1 MTDSEVLRKAL
12 EALRQSEERFRALV
26 ENSTEAIALVNRKGE
41 YLYASPSTESVIGYS
56 ADELLGKNMLDLIH
70 PDDRPRARELFKTV
84 LERPG
89 EKIHGEFQSI
99 RRDGTCRTVEGTS
112 TNRLGDPGIRSV
124 VVNFH
129 DVTERKL
136 AERELALFAHAME
149 SVSDIASITDLND
162 RWIFANEAFLRTYG
176 MTREEV
182 LGEHV
187 SRLWSPRNP
196 AELGAEILEKTRAG
210 GWKGEVL
217 NVTKDGRE
225 FPIELSTS
233 LIREPGGEIIGLVG
247 IARDISERKRVRVEL
262 ERSLSL
268 VQATLES
275 TADGLLVVSGDGR
288 IVSYND
294 KFRQMW
300 RIPPELLESGDDDKL
315 LHAVVG
321 QLKDPDAFLERV
333 RDLYSHPE
341 EESEDIIEFKDGR
354 TFERFSKPQRI
365 GGKSV
370 GRVWSFRDATARR
383 EAEKLQTALYRIA
396 ETASRVPDFSEFY
409 GELHR
414 TVAELMD
421 ARNFYIALSD
431 PKTGELTFPYFADEE
446 DSQPPTHATG
456 GLTEYVLRTGEPLLA
471 PPEVFERL
479 VAAGEISPRGAP
491 SIDWLGVPLQTGGRV
506 FGAIVVQSYSRTV
519 RYQEKDKEILT
530 FVARHIASALERK
543 KDLDRI
549 ERLAYND
556 ALTGLPNHLLLKDRL
571 EIAIARAARKSRSL
585 AVLFLDLDR
594 FKVVNDSLGHP
605 AGDELLQKVSGR
617 LSSLVRQGDTI
628 ARLGGDEFVIVLSD
642 LTRAEDASLVAEK
655 ILSAVRSPFK
665 VGAEELFI
673 TTSIGVSLYPGDG
686 STGDILI
693 KNADT
698 AMYRAKEQGR
708 DHFRYFTPQLSEL
721 SVQRL
726 TMETGLRKAIE
737 HREFILHYQP
747 IFELAEGRLA
757 GMEALIRW
765 RHPDRGLILPGEF
778 IPIAEETGLIVTL
791 GDWVLSSACAQ
802 AVAWKDAGLAPPRL
816 SVNLSTRQLR
826 SPGFASQVAATLAK
840 SGLPARD
847 LNFEVT
853 ESLALGSAE
862 ESLAVLRELKA
873 LGIGITMDDFGTGYS
888 SLAMLKRLPL
898 ETVKLDQ
905 SFLREIETSPGD
917 AAISRAVI
925 VVAHGMNFKVTAEG
939 VETPFQLD
947 FLRRHR
953 CDLAQGYLFSR
964 PVAPEKFQEF
974 LIRKESILPSR
985 A

>member
-1 MTDSEVLRKAL
+1 MTDSNVLRKAL

-26 ENSTEAIALVNRKGE
+26 ENSTEAIVLVNRKGE
-41 YLYASPSTESVIGYS
+41 LLYASPSTEGVIGYT
-56 ADELLGKNMLDLIH
+56 AEEILGRTMIRFIH
-70 PDDRPRARELFKTV
+70 PDDRERASELFRAV
-84 LERPG
+84 LKSPG
-89 EKIHGEFQSI
+89 TKIHAEFKTL
-99 RRDGTCRTVEGTS
+99 RRDGSCRTIEGTS

-129 DVTERKL
+129 DITERKVS
-136 AERELALFAHAME
+136 EREISLFAHAME

-176 MTREEV
+176 LTREEV
-182 LGEHV
+182 IGQHV

-196 AELGAEILEKTRAG
+196 PELGAEILEKTRAG

-247 IARDISERKRVRVEL
+247 IARDISERKHAKQDL

-268 VQATLES
+268 LQATLES
-275 TADGLLVVSGDGR
+275 TADGVLVVGTGGKIISF
-288 IVSYND
+288 ND

-300 RIPPELLESGDDDKL
+300 RIPDDILRSGDDEKALSSVLD
-315 LHAVVG
+315 
-321 QLKDPDAFLERV
+321 QLRDPGAFLRKV
-333 RDLYSHPE
+333 RELYAHPDL
-341 EESEDIIEFKDGR
+341 ESDDIIEFKDGR
-354 TFERFSKPQRI
+354 VFERYSKPQRI
-365 GGKSV
+365 AGKSV
-370 GRVWSFRDATARR
+370 GRVWSFSDITARKG
-383 EAEKLQTALYRIA
+383 AEKLQAALYRIT
-396 ETASRVPDFSEFY
+396 ETASRVQDLPQFY
-409 GELHR
+409 TELHR
-414 TVAELMD
+414 IVAELMD

-431 PKTGELTFPYFADEE
+431 PKTGELAFPYFADEE
-446 DSQPPTHATG
+446 DSEPPTHTSG
-456 GLTEYVLRTGEPLLA
+456 GLTEYILRTGEPLLA
-471 PPEVFERL
+471 PPETFERL
-479 VAAGEISPRGAP
+479 VAEGQISPRGAP
-491 SIDWLGVPLQTGGRV
+491 SIDWLGVPLETGGRV

-543 KDLDRI
+543 RDLERI
-549 ERLAYND
+549 EKLAYSD
-556 ALTGLPNHLLLKDRL
+556 ALTGLPNHLLLKDRI
-571 EIAIARAARKSRSL
+571 EVAIARAARKNRSL

-594 FKVVNDSLGHP
+594 FKVVNDSLGHS
-605 AGDELLQKVSGR
+605 AGDELLQKVAGR
-617 LSSLVRQGDTI
+617 LSGLVRQGDTI
-628 ARLGGDEFVIVLSD
+628 ARLGGDEFVVVLSD

-655 ILSAVRSPFK
+655 ILSSVRSPFK
-665 VGAEELFI
+665 VAAEELFI

-708 DHFRYFTPQLSEL
+708 DHFRFFTPQLSEL
-721 SVQRL
+721 SVHRL
-726 TMETGLRKAIE
+726 TMETGLRRAIE
-737 HREFILHYQP
+737 KREFILHYQP

-765 RHPDRGLILPGEF
+765 RHPDRGLIQPNEF

-791 GDWVLSSACAQ
+791 GDWVLSAACAQ
-802 AVAWKDAGLAPPRL
+802 AVAWRDAGLSPPRL

-840 SGLPARD
+840 SGLPARE

-862 ESLAVLRELKA
+862 ESFVVLRELKA

-898 ETVKLDQ
+898 ETIKLDQ
-905 SFLREIETSPGD
+905 SFVRDIETSPGD
-917 AAISRAVI
+917 AAISRAII
-925 VVAHGMNFKVTAEG
+925 VVAHGMNFTVTAEG

-947 FLRRHR
+947 FLRRLR
-953 CDLAQGYLFSR
+953 CDLAQGFLFSR
-964 PVAPEKFQEF
+964 PVPPEKFQDF
-974 LIRKESILPSR
+974 LTHRESILTSR